1 MTVTHQTHTRY
12 PSVTPQVALIMM
24 LETLLG
30 PFWVFL
36 RFGDVPSSWTLAGGA
51 VLLTALFAHEV
62 AAIREVR
69 RVTAL

>member
-1 MTVTHQTHTRY
+1 
-12 PSVTPQVALIMM
+12 MM

-62 AAIREVR
+62 AAIREVC